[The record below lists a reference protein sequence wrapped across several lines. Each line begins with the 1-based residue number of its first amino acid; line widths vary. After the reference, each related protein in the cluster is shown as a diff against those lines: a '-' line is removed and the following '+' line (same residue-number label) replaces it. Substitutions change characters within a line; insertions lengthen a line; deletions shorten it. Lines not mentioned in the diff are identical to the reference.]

1 MKDRSIASRKV
12 LAAIVACSVA
22 IGVAATSGV
31 YALAAER
38 GVAGHLPPR
47 QAARAIDAAPSRV
60 ANAKSA
66 SNTGPWWYISKSIT
80 VGGAQTTVATITLPA
95 GTYQL
100 SASGSIWV
108 SSGKGVQTAG
118 CHLIVGNNSYGDAY
132 VSLDGSSTI
141 QQAYAIVNV
150 LTFRV
155 QTTAQIE
162 CLTGKNAVDQ
172 LATQVNFIA
181 TKA

>member
-1 MKDRSIASRKV
+1 MKDRSVGLRMLTA
-12 LAAIVACSVA
+12 LVACSVA
-22 IGVAATSGV
+22 IGVAATSAV
-31 YALAAER
+31 YALAA
-38 GVAGHLPPR
+38 GSSAAGHVPPR

-60 ANAKSA
+60 ANARSA
-66 SNTGPWWYISKSIT
+66 SNTGPWWYISKTIT
-80 VGGAQTTVATITLPA
+80 VGGAQTTIATLSLPA

-118 CHLIVGNNSYGDAY
+118 CHLIVGNSSYGDAY
-132 VSLDGSSTI
+132 VSLDGSSTN
-141 QQAYAIVNV
+141 QQAFAIVNV
-150 LTFRV
+150 LTFKS

-162 CLTGKNAVDQ
+162 CLTGKTPVDQ